1 MPRKASAE
9 STKRKQNKVDE
20 PTSAADERIEEHA
33 IHVQGRKKKKVAS
46 DVENTEESTL
56 STDEVGSKKKK
67 ATVVPIDWDSPAAL
81 MVGARVQHWWE
92 GDESWYCG
100 RIVKFRPVTGEHLV
114 RYDIDGEELWL
125 DIIKEPMLYCAQVRD
140 THKTILTTAKS
151 QFSIYIYRLDCM
163 GSGERL
169 SIMALPRVEMD

>member
-20 PTSAADERIEEHA
+20 PTSAADDRIEEHA
-33 IHVQGRKKKKVAS
+33 MHVKGRKKKKVAS

-125 DIIKEPMLYCAQVRD
+125 DIIKEPMLYCAQVRL
-140 THKTILTTAKS
+140 LTQNNSHRCKIS
-151 QFSIYIYRLDCM
+151 NFPYISRSDCV